1 MPLAREERDGIWF
14 MLCIAQPHVSY
25 TEYDY
30 QQLKDVAFLDFEAKH
45 QRRSTRCVH
54 LKRILPCAFAVAVRG
69 EFTDSMLVVVEI
81 ELVSTFFY

>member
-1 MPLAREERDGIWF
+1 MPLAHEKRDGIGF
-14 MLCIAQPHVSY
+14 MLCIAQPHLSY

-30 QQLKDVAFLDFEAKH
+30 QQLKYVAFLDFEAKH